1 MSEPPEHFVCPIT
14 CSIMRDPV
22 VCSDGESYESWAIQ
36 KWLKQ
41 KATSPAAGRAMK
53 KVLFSNRNLKKLI
66 EEWKEANNYVDE
78 PEPVV
83 VPETKKKRKR
93 ATRRA
98 RRNENIECNPVLVVF
113 FIFVFIWAFVSVII
127 FIVNNLFK

>member
-1 MSEPPEHFVCPIT
+1 MSNPPQEFLCPIT

-53 KVLFSNRNLKKLI
+53 KVLFPNRNLKKLI

-83 VPETKKKRKR
+83 VPEAKKKRKR
-93 ATRRA
+93 AARRT
-98 RRNENIECNPVLVVF
+98 RRNENNECVPCLVVF
-113 FIFVFIWAFVSVII
+113 FTIVFIWLII
-127 FIVNNLFK
+127 LVFSLIVNTFFK